1 MVYRIYHKILV
12 LLFLLFWVEGGW
24 TSTLEVTDH
33 LGRKVTIQVPVKRAV
48 VVIAYELIPAL
59 DIWDSVVGVSR
70 WAVENCGVIKTWMQ
84 RDRTKQKTSVGE
96 ATDLHLETLYKLKPD
111 VVITWGYYPKLLN
124 FLEQK
129 GIRVIAINPEGL
141 TDLYETIR
149 LFGKIFGREKRA
161 EEVISEMEKMF
172 QFIRERVRDLPSVKR
187 RKVLYLGG
195 TLTRVYGKIGVISD
209 VIQIIGAKNVAEDL
223 PVRYADVSVERI
235 IQWNPDV
242 IYIWGNAK
250 YDESWIYGNSQWQ
263 ILKAVKKRE
272 VYKLPKWS
280 SWSPKLAPLALLMAT
295 KTYPELFKDINFESK
310 VDEFYRRV
318 FGVSFREVRNHESF

>member
-1 MVYRIYHKILV
+1 MVCRIYFKILV
-12 LLFLLFWVEGGW
+12 ILFLLLWVEAGW
-24 TSTLEVTDH
+24 ASTVEIRDH
-33 LGRKVTIQVPVKRAV
+33 LGRRVPLEVPVKRAV
-48 VVIAYELIPAL
+48 VVIGYELIPAL
-59 DIWDSVVGVSR
+59 NLWDSVVGVSR
-70 WAVENCGVIKTWMQ
+70 WAGENCGAFKIWMQ

-96 ATDLHLETLYKLKPD
+96 ASDLHLETLYKLKPD
-111 VVITWGYYPKLLN
+111 VIITWGYYPELLN

-129 GIRVIAINPEGL
+129 GFKVIAINPEGL
-141 TDLYETIR
+141 SDLYGTIR
-149 LFGKIFGREKRA
+149 LFGKIFGKEKRA
-161 EEVISEMEKMF
+161 EEVINEMEKMF
-172 QFIRERVRDLPSVKR
+172 QFIRERVRDLPLGKR

-195 TLTRVYGKIGVISD
+195 TPTRVYGKIGVISD
-209 VIQIIGAKNVAEDL
+209 VIQIIGARNVAEGL

-242 IYIWGNAK
+242 IFIWGHAK

-263 ILKAVKKRE
+263 ILKAVKRRE

-318 FGVSFREVRNHESF
+318 FGVSFKEVKRYEGL